1 VKEPVGFGTVDN
13 SPCQGI
19 VFNWMTDQQ
28 GDIAKQNNFSERS
41 ADVKT

>member
-1 VKEPVGFGTVDN
+1 VKETVGFGTVDN

-19 VFNWMTDQQ
+19 VFNGMTDQQ
-28 GDIAKQNNFSERS
+28 GDIAEQNHLGKRS